1 VAPDPL
7 HSANDASLVLRLSH
21 PGGSV
26 LLLGDLE
33 RAGEAALLS
42 RHGRPH
48 ATVMKTAHHGRANA
62 TSARL
67 LRAVRPHLA
76 VISCRTPERGR
87 HSPQAAVLR
96 RLARARVPALL
107 TGRHG
112 DITVTL
118 APWGILVQSTRG
130 PRLTLPPDPATPFPS
145 PRALAAPV
153 ALPRSR

>member
-1 VAPDPL
+1 MAPDPL
-7 HSANDASLVLRLSH
+7 HSANNASLVLRLSH

-42 RHGRPH
+42 RHARPH
-48 ATVMKTAHHGRANA
+48 ATVMKTAHHGRANG
-62 TSARL
+62 TSEAL

-76 VISCRTPERGR
+76 VISCRAPKRGR
-87 HSPQAAVLR
+87 PSTQAAVLR

-118 APWGILVQSTRG
+118 APWGVRVQTTRG
-130 PRLTLPPDPATPFPS
+130 PRLALPPDPATPFPS
-145 PRALAAPV
+145 PRALAAPL
-153 ALPRSR
+153 ALPR